1 MAANTFLK
9 NVIKEAAAIVLA
21 IVVSTASLLY
31 MAGCNTSGE
40 NSGITDDY
48 QIVYAANDMQARS
61 AANRISTL
69 YREQT
74 GDSLTVTS
82 DSAPEADKEIVIGA
96 ASGRKYSYCA
106 PRLAKDGWYV
116 GVLGDDVYIQ
126 SATGNYT
133 EAAAAFDEYFLKNSF
148 GPDTSVGVWGDYAID
163 TLTING
169 MSVALY
175 DIFYKDGS
183 ERARLAANDIRDW
196 LEKNTGY
203 RLSVSAF
210 SEREKGVPAFCV
222 GVADES
228 GADTED
234 VGYDEYTA
242 VFKEGFV
249 GIVPEDGILTDEKY
263 YEDCINSFL
272 TRYFGTGED
281 NISVEETGTKVL
293 KCWEYLD
300 SRYTETEAGGKQNL
314 AEGVTWKKSVFT
326 GTDGVV
332 TAFVLEAAAGAGWEL
347 QIATAPGYTR
357 EKPIV
362 ATVLDTA
369 EALRKEGE
377 DVLFACNSG
386 FFRANDNNHPEGVL
400 IVEGEVLSYYGGDH
414 LGGNEQCFFGITES
428 GGYVIGDREKLN
440 DVADSLVYAA
450 GGRGILLKDGELCDI
465 CYAESDR
472 LGEVAHPRTLLGV
485 RKDGGIVIIVA
496 DGRRGGYSD
505 GLDLCDAA
513 LLLKS
518 YGASDAINFDG
529 GGSSTFVVKGENGAL
544 SVQNRPSDGALRKV
558 GDCLVLSAA

>member
-249 GIVPEDGILTDEKY
+249 LY
-263 YEDCINSFL
+263 
-272 TRYFGTGED
+272 R
-281 NISVEETGTKVL
+281 
-293 KCWEYLD
+293 
-300 SRYTETEAGGKQNL
+300 Q
-314 AEGVTWKKSVFT
+314 
-326 GTDGVV
+326 
-332 TAFVLEAAAGAGWEL
+332 
-347 QIATAPGYTR
+347 
-357 EKPIV
+357 
-362 ATVLDTA
+362 
-369 EALRKEGE
+369 
-377 DVLFACNSG
+377 
-386 FFRANDNNHPEGVL
+386 FF
-400 IVEGEVLSYYGGDH
+400 
-414 LGGNEQCFFGITES
+414 
-428 GGYVIGDREKLN
+428 
-440 DVADSLVYAA
+440 DSLFRY
-450 GGRGILLKDGELCDI
+450 
-465 CYAESDR
+465 
-472 LGEVAHPRTLLGV
+472 
-485 RKDGGIVIIVA
+485 
-496 DGRRGGYSD
+496 GRR
-505 GLDLCDAA
+505 
-513 LLLKS
+513 
-518 YGASDAINFDG
+518 
-529 GGSSTFVVKGENGAL
+529 
-544 SVQNRPSDGALRKV
+544 
-558 GDCLVLSAA
+558 